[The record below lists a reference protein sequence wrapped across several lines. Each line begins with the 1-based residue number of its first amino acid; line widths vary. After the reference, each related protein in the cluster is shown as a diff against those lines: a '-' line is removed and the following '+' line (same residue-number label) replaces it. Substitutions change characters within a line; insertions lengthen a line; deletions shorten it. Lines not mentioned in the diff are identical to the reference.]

1 MTTNIS
7 FVDFL
12 ELQKKEVLD
21 GAISRVL
28 HMLDT
33 KGMPLDEATVDS
45 IRNAFENIPS
55 ETLADS
61 TIILSKSIAYHCLV
75 YEDDRV
81 IVGLEE
87 NLKASRRPWVVWLT
101 IKPNIKRVAKRFFNF
116 IKNRLGTIV
125 TDDEVCE
132 LADSID
138 VSTTARV
145 DVHVSKKAYALA
157 YAATNREGVFCWQE
171 VRAGKFRP
179 AEPIAF
185 STGNEIWISHP
196 DWGRRDTDYT
206 FE

>member
-61 TIILSKSIAYHCLV
+61 TMILSKSIAYHCLV

-87 NLKASRRPWVVWLT
+87 NLMASRRPWVVWLT
-101 IKPNIKRVAKRFFNF
+101 IKPNIKPVAKRFFNF
-116 IKNRLGTIV
+116 IKKNIFWDIRWVI
-125 TDDEVCE
+125 
-132 LADSID
+132 
-138 VSTTARV
+138 
-145 DVHVSKKAYALA
+145 YN
-157 YAATNREGVFCWQE
+157 Y
-171 VRAGKFRP
+171 
-179 AEPIAF
+179 
-185 STGNEIWISHP
+185 WINP
-196 DWGRRDTDYT
+196 
-206 FE
+206 